1 MDEVEESFAEAGAPC
16 RAFPSTSLPVGIVA
30 RLKMAHIHSV
40 TPPRG
45 PPGLHSPAAL
55 CLMRGPGGLSSPI
68 LLHLGAFSAL
78 FLSFFP
84 SSSFADR
91 FGPLL
96 LKLFQ
101 FPPSM
106 AEAAGAALLLMLF
119 RMCLFL

>member
-30 RLKMAHIHSV
+30 V

-68 LLHLGAFSAL
+68 LLHLGAFSPL